1 MFIKSI
7 RQAKKITGKKIFL
20 RVDFNVPLD
29 DRGKILDKNKIIASL
44 PTIRFLL
51 RNKCKVIIATHITN
65 EKLKIKNEKF
75 ITAKPLANILSK
87 LLGKKIIFI
96 NSCVGVK
103 VKKKV
108 EELKEKQILML
119 ENLRSN
125 PGEKN
130 NDLKFARDLA
140 QLADIYIN
148 DAFAASHRQHASLC
162 AIKNYL
168 PSYAGLLLEKEVTH
182 LNKILHPARPFVMVM
197 GGVKVETKLPI
208 INNLAIKADYI
219 LLGGH
224 MADIFLKLLGKETGK
239 TPSPVLGSREKGKKY
254 GDRDIKYVYRKFKKK
269 IILPVDLVV
278 SEKNDGTA
286 PAKIKDIDSVGEKD
300 YILDIG
306 PKTILLYAEYIKK
319 ARTIIWNG
327 PMGKFEVK
335 PFRHGT
341 LALAQLIAAR
351 SQGYAF
357 GAVGG
362 GETIEA
368 LKMIEME
375 NYIDWIS
382 TGGGAMLYY
391 LGGGKMPGLEKITD
405 YHSKIFWRK
414 VLN

>member
-1 MFIKSI
+1 MHIKSI
-7 RQAKKITGKKIFL
+7 RQAKNISGKKVFL

-29 DRGKILDKNKIIASL
+29 NKGKVLDKNKIIASL

-51 RNKCKVIIATHITN
+51 RDKCKIIIATHITN

-130 NDLKFARDLA
+130 NDPKFARDLA
-140 QLADIYIN
+140 RLADIYIN

-162 AIKNYL
+162 TIKNYL
-168 PSYAGLLLEKEVTH
+168 PSYAGLLLEKEVSH
-182 LNKILHPARPFVMVM
+182 LNKILLPTRPFVMVM
-197 GGVKVETKLPI
+197 GGAKIETKLPI
-208 INNLAIKADYI
+208 INNLAIKGDYI

-224 MADIFLKLLGKETGK
+224 MANSFLKLLGKETGK
-239 TPSPVLGSREKGKKY
+239 TLSYLPAQIEK
-254 GDRDIKYVYRKFKKK
+254 DIKYVYRRFKKK

-286 PAKIKDIDSVGEKD
+286 PVKIKDIDSVGKKD

-306 PKTILLYAEYIKK
+306 PKTIILYAEYIKK

-341 LALAQLIAAR
+341 LALARLIAAR
-351 SQGYAF
+351 SQGIAF

-368 LKMIEME
+368 LKMIDME
-375 NYIDWIS
+375 NYIDWVS

-391 LGGGKMPGLEKITD
+391 LGGDKMPGLEKITD